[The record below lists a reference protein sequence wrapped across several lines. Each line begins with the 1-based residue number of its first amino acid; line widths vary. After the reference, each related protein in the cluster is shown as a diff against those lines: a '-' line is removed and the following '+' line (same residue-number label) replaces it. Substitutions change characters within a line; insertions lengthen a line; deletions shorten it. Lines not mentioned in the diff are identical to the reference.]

1 MNTEKITSLFL
12 LFSGEESAEEFEPI
26 IDLAVRLTEKML
38 NSEADKSDLRVDF
51 LAAALAN
58 YHVQQLKSAHDRTTA
73 AFTGKMLTNG
83 ENSASGMLKSF
94 CAIICSCA
102 AILSS
107 QKALYSREFPQTGRK
122 SNAY

>member
-73 AFTGKMLTNG
+73 AFT
-83 ENSASGMLKSF
+83 ERNSDSSGFSVGMISRITTSSSSSSKG
-94 CAIICSCA
+94 IITA
-102 AILSS
+102 
-107 QKALYSREFPQTGRK
+107 
-122 SNAY
+122 

>member
-38 NSEADKSDLRVDF
+38 NSEADKSDVRVDF

-83 ENSASGMLKSF
+83 ENSVGYAQKLLRDHMQLCSDIIKPKSF
-94 CAIICSCA
+94 IFAGISADGEGI
-102 AILSS
+102 
-107 QKALYSREFPQTGRK
+107 
-122 SNAY
+122 

>member
-12 LFSGEESAEEFEPI
+12 LFSGGESAEEFEPI
-26 IDLAVRLTEKML
+26 IDLAVRITEKML
-38 NSEADKSDLRVDF
+38 NSEADKSDVRADF

-83 ENSASGMLKSF
+83 ENSALGYAQKLLRDHMQLCSDIIKPKSF
-94 CAIICSCA
+94 IFAGISADGEGI
-102 AILSS
+102 
-107 QKALYSREFPQTGRK
+107 
-122 SNAY
+122 